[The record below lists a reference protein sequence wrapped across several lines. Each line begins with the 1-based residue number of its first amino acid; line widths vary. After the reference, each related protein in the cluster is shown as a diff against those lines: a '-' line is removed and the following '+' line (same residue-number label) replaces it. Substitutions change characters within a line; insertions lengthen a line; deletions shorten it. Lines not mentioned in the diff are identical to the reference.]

1 MAEDL
6 AQPFVYAFAKWTLPV
21 CIGVGS
27 HKALVEFPG
36 TEKGTT
42 SLVHLVRVGLI
53 PLRKLEALTK
63 LGELALKL

>member
-1 MAEDL
+1 MTENL

-21 CIGVGS
+21 CIGVRP
-27 HKALVEFPG
+27 HEALVKFPG
-36 TEKGTT
+36 SKKGTT

-63 LGELALKL
+63 LGELHEVV